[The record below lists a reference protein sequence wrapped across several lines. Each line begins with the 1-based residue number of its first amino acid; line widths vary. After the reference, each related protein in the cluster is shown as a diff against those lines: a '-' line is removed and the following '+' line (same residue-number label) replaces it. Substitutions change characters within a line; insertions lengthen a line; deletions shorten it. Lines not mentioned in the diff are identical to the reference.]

1 MQRRPVVPELFL
13 SVAHPVPS
21 LRWLAIAGYLAGV
34 MLYFRLRR
42 RWPVGPGVTLRQG
55 AWLVMGMLAGSL
67 LGFLAVRVVESM
79 HGLWVFAADTATIPG
94 SAASLGGAIG
104 GWCGMELTKKAM
116 RLGYPS
122 GDAFV
127 FPLML
132 ALSISRLGQMLLP
145 SGLPTSLPWGMAIA
159 DGITRH
165 PVHLYEIACL
175 LGIAAIFL
183 HRVLRH
189 RQRGCMF
196 SQFVF
201 AYLAIAFLI
210 DFFRQRYILAVIP
223 LSMQQLV
230 MLGGMT
236 HALVHWNDECCGKP
250 KAGATSAPP
259 AGPEW
264 VELTNSLCTICLNK
278 IEAKVLIESGAVYL
292 QKFCPDHG
300 LQKVL
305 IADDVPYWREARA
318 LYKPPTS
325 PLRRNTAM
333 RRGCPHDCGIC
344 PDHEQHSCLAII
356 EVTDQCDLGCPVCYA
371 RSSAGRSHRTLAEIE
386 FMLDS
391 AVANEGTLNVVQISG
406 GEPTLHPEFFAI
418 LDAVRRR
425 PIRHMMLNTNGK
437 RLATDREFV
446 KRLSTYLPRFEV
458 YLQFDSLRAESLKQI
473 RGADLT
479 DVRKRALDAL
489 DEAGISTCLVVT
501 LVKGINDGE
510 VGEIIDYAAS
520 RRCVRG
526 VTFQPLQAAGRLVGV
541 RPETSRL
548 TLTEVRRAI
557 IEQSSL
563 FCARDIV
570 PVPCHTD
577 ALAMGYA
584 LRVGSK
590 LMPLSKLVDPRAL
603 LNIGGNTICY
613 EQDPRIRDQVMRLF
627 SASASPA
634 SAADSINEL
643 CCEPDV
649 RTGGFSYDKV
659 FRVVI
664 MQFMDA
670 WNMDLRSL
678 KRSCV
683 HIVHPDGRLIP
694 FETYNLFYRNSGSH
708 GPSASISAAEA
719 TARPPLTSVWADS
732 AQTLDS

>member
-1 MQRRPVVPELFL
+1 MPEFILSITAPVSAL
-13 SVAHPVPS
+13 H
-21 LRWLAIAGYLAGV
+21 WLQIAGYLAGV
-34 MLYFRLRR
+34 MLYVRLRR
-42 RWPVGPGVTLRQG
+42 RWPVGLGVSLRQG
-55 AWLVMGMLAGSL
+55 TWLVAGMLAGSL
-67 LGFLAVRVVESM
+67 LGFAAVRLAESM
-79 HGLWVFAADTATIPG
+79 HGLWVLAADTAIVPH
-94 SAASLGGAIG
+94 SAASLGAMIG
-104 GWCGMELTKKAM
+104 GWCGMELTKKIL

-132 ALSISRLGQMLLP
+132 ALSISRLGQMLIP
-145 SGLPTSLPWGMAIA
+145 SGLPTGLPWGVAIA
-159 DGITRH
+159 DGIARH

-183 HRVLRH
+183 YRVLRH

-201 AYLAIAFLI
+201 AYLAISFVI
-210 DFFRQRYILAVIP
+210 DFFRQRYTLAAIP

-230 MLGGMT
+230 MLGGMA
-236 HALVHWNDECCGKP
+236 HALVHWKDECCGKP
-250 KAGATSAPP
+250 QASATSATP
-259 AGPEW
+259 AGPEL
-264 VELTNSLCTICLNK
+264 VELTNSLCTTCLQK
-278 IEAKVLIESGAVYL
+278 VEAKVLIDAGSVYL

-371 RSSAGRSHRTLAEIE
+371 RSSAGRSHRILAEIE
-386 FMLDS
+386 FMLNA
-391 AVANEGTLNVVQISG
+391 AVANEGKLNVAQISG

-425 PIRHMMLNTNGK
+425 PIRHIMLNTNGK

-446 KRLSTYLPRFEV
+446 KRLAAYLPGFEV

-479 DVRKRALDAL
+479 DIRKRALDAL

-510 VGEIIDYAAS
+510 VGEIIKYAAS

-541 RPETSRL
+541 RPEASRL

-557 IEQSSL
+557 LEQSSI
-563 FCARDIV
+563 FSAGDIV

-584 LRVGSK
+584 LRVGGR

-613 EQDPRIRDQVMRLF
+613 EQDPRIREQVMRLF
-627 SASASPA
+627 SASASPT

-649 RTGGFSYDKV
+649 RTAGFSYDKV

-694 FETYNLFYRNSGSH
+694 FETYNLFYRAAGLPA
-708 GPSASISAAEA
+708 PSSLIPAMEA
-719 TARPPLTSVWADS
+719 CVDRPLTSSS
-732 AQTLDS
+732 AASR